1 MAEALAE
8 FQELE
13 LISGLIGKLENL
25 INESDSVPLVIS
37 SPDQA
42 KRAAYVILNSAS
54 LDRKPKPAEAAAL
67 NESRLILHCNKT
79 DLVKQ
84 TQLEVTIQAGKNGRG
99 ENMATV
105 TGRVAGLKRVRGG
118 YDIEIAVTELRM
130 SRITPGQKLRECL
143 NRKDAAT
150 WNRWCQDIRDEI
162 DLTGM
167 DLRQQDLS
175 GYDLCCADLSGSDL
189 TGANLTGAILAG
201 ANLRQCRLDNAAV
214 TATDFFHAVMNR
226 GQAQLLAQSG
236 MPEVESVVF

>member
-8 FQELE
+8 FQELGLVNS
-13 LISGLIGKLENL
+13 LISGLENL
-25 INESDSVPLVIS
+25 ITESDSVPLVIS

-42 KRAAYVILNSAS
+42 KRAAYVILNATT
-54 LDRKPKPAEAAAL
+54 LDRKPKPAEAMAL

-84 TQLEVTIQAGKNGRG
+84 ANLEVTIQAGKNGRG
-99 ENMATV
+99 ENTAVV
-105 TGRVAGLKRVRGG
+105 TGRVLGLKRVRGG
-118 YDIEIAVTELRM
+118 YDIEIGVGELRM

-143 NRKDAAT
+143 GRKDTAA
-150 WNRWCQDIRDEI
+150 WNRWCQDILDEI

-189 TGANLTGAILAG
+189 TGANLAGTILAG
-201 ANLRQCRLDNAAV
+201 ANLRQCKLENV
-214 TATDFFHAVMNR
+214 TVTTTDFFHAVMHR
-226 GQAQLLAQSG
+226 GQVQLLAQSG
-236 MPEVESVVF
+236 MPEIESVVF